1 MLADPV
7 EVTALLWWLAATR
20 SQREEEE
27 EESPS
32 WGGQA
37 PHRAGAQQGTEGWTG
52 RCCIQR
58 SKAGHGASVTVQE
71 MEREQK
77 KTIFTVRVANT
88 CTGCPERLWSLCP

>member
-37 PHRAGAQQGTEGWTG
+37 PHRAGAQQGTEGWDRPVLHTAEQSGTRGECNSTG
-52 RCCIQR
+52 N
-58 SKAGHGASVTVQE
+58 GT
-71 MEREQK
+71 
-77 KTIFTVRVANT
+77 
-88 CTGCPERLWSLCP
+88 